1 MAPKSHF
8 EMMHFLDRH
17 SKLKLIN
24 VPQMGQS
31 VCFNLHLSP
40 AQIALFS
47 DYNAQILILLYL
59 TLLPK
64 IHLLQHCYVDFF
76 TYPVF

>member
-8 EMMHFLDRH
+8 EMMHFLDRR

-24 VPQMGQS
+24 VPQMGPS

-40 AQIALFS
+40 TQISLFS
-47 DYNAQILILLYL
+47 GYSAQTPI
-59 TLLPK
+59 
-64 IHLLQHCYVDFF
+64 
-76 TYPVF
+76 